1 MTSPAPLSPPL
12 TGSDLH
18 VWCAALSGPL
28 QKLTH
33 YSSLLSP
40 DETAHA
46 NRFYFERD
54 RNRYIFGRGILR
66 TLLASYLGKKAS
78 RITFLYGQHG
88 KPAVEA
94 PLHFNLAH
102 SNDWAVFVF
111 VRDYEIGIDIEHIR
125 PLQDAD
131 DFARQ
136 FFTTSESAWIN
147 SLPHDQKW
155 NGFYK
160 LWTCKEAYLKANG
173 SGLTVPLNQ
182 AEISFGRKDSVT
194 LTSIGGDI
202 HKAAK
207 WRLELFK
214 PVEGYQA
221 ALAVEAHNSQMT
233 LLTYP

>member
-1 MTSPAPLSPPL
+1 MISPAPLSSPL

-18 VWCAALSGPL
+18 VWCAALSGSP

-40 DETAHA
+40 DETARA

-54 RNRYIFGRGILR
+54 RHRYIFGRGILR
-66 TLLASYLGKKAS
+66 ILLSSYLGKEAS

-88 KPAVEA
+88 KPAIEA

-111 VRDYEIGIDIEHIR
+111 VRDSEIGIDIEHIR

-136 FFTTSESAWIN
+136 FFTTNESAWIN

-182 AEISFGRKDSVT
+182 AEISFSKNDT
-194 LTSIGGDI
+194 AKLTSIGGDV
-202 HKAAK
+202 KEASK

-221 ALAVEAHNSQMT
+221 ALAIERYDGPVT
-233 LLTYP
+233 FLTYQ